1 MVTEASQPA
10 RSRAGRVAV
19 IADRTKYTPGTFSWA
34 DLTTSDQSAAKGF
47 YGELFGWEAEDLPI
61 GNAVFY
67 SIMRLDGKDV
77 AAISP
82 QQREQ
87 REAGAPPAWN
97 SYVTVESADAAVER
111 AKELGGTVHAPAFD
125 VMDAGRMGVIQDPQG
140 AFFLVWEPKSHIG
153 ATLVNAAGALT
164 WNELACS
171 DKDVAHHFYSD
182 LFGWT
187 ITPLE
192 DMPMPYSTI
201 KTADGHTN
209 GGMRPAMDRE
219 PPNWLVYF
227 GTDDM
232 EGSVARLRE
241 LGGSTMTEVM
251 DIGVGKIA
259 IVRDPQGAVF
269 ALYAGQF
276 EP

>member
-1 MVTEASQPA
+1 M
-10 RSRAGRVAV
+10 
-19 IADRTKYTPGTFSWA
+19 
-34 DLTTSDQSAAKGF
+34 
-47 YGELFGWEAEDLPI
+47 
-61 GNAVFY
+61 
-67 SIMRLDGKDV
+67 
-77 AAISP
+77 
-82 QQREQ
+82 
-87 REAGAPPAWN
+87 
-97 SYVTVESADAAVER
+97 TVDSADAAVER

-153 ATLVNAAGALT
+153 AALVNAPGALT

-171 DKDVAHHFYSD
+171 DMDAAERFYSD

-192 DMPMPYSTI
+192 DMPMPYSAI
-201 KTADGHTN
+201 KTTAESTN
-209 GGMRPAMDRE
+209 GGMRPVMDGE

-227 GTDDM
+227 GADDI
-232 EGSVARLRE
+232 ERSLANLRE
-241 LGGSTMTEVM
+241 LGGGTLTGAM

-269 ALYAGQF
+269 ALYSGEF
-276 EP
+276 ED

>member
-1 MVTEASQPA
+1 MAQ
-10 RSRAGRVAV
+10 
-19 IADRTKYTPGTFSWA
+19 RTKYTPGTFSWA
-34 DLTTSDQSAAKGF
+34 DLTTPDQSAAKSF

-61 GNAVFY
+61 GDDMFY
-67 SIMRLDGKDV
+67 SMMRLDGEDV

-82 QQREQ
+82 QPREQ

-97 SYVTVESADAAVER
+97 SYVTVDSADAAVEL
-111 AKELGGTVHAPAFD
+111 AKELGGTVHAPAVD
-125 VMDAGRMGVIQDPQG
+125 VMDAGRMGVVQDPHG

-153 ATLVNAAGALT
+153 AALVNAPGALT

-171 DKDVAHHFYSD
+171 DMDAAERFYSD

-201 KTADGHTN
+201 KTAYGATN
-209 GGMRPAMDRE
+209 GGMRPAMDGE

-227 GTDDM
+227 GTDDI
-232 EGSVARLRE
+232 EGSLAKLRE
-241 LGGSTMTEVM
+241 LGGGTLTDAM

-269 ALYAGQF
+269 ALYSGQF
-276 EP
+276 ED